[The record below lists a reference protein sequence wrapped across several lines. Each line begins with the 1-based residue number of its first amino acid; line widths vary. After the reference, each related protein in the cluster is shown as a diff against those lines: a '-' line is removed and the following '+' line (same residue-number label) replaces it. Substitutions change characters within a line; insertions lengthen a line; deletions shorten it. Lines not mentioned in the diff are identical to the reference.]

1 MYIVHRE
8 PTGVHMVFPV
18 ESEDRTMRNLLMLC
32 QDNARLIVEAFR
44 KILAITDA
52 LVKKEG
58 IAAGLIDDIHT
69 IMKQSSEIKATLI
82 KELNE
87 IGGILVSREDF
98 FRLISS
104 FGDIMD
110 HINSVGQRL
119 SEMEKRGWKVPEDV
133 AEQLTEVADLAFDSL
148 LKLREAM
155 MSLGFNS
162 QKSIGF
168 TREID
173 EIERKVDMVHVQV
186 EMNIIASDAGL
197 PTIIMLKDTV
207 NQIEELVDTVREAS
221 DLIRIIA
228 L

>member
-1 MYIVHRE
+1 
-8 PTGVHMVFPV
+8 MVFPV
-18 ESEDRTMRNLLMLC
+18 ETEDRTMRNLLMLC

-58 IAAGLIDDIHT
+58 TAAGYTDDIQS
-69 IMKQSSEIKATLI
+69 IMKESSEIKATLI
-82 KELNE
+82 NELHE
-87 IGGILVSREDF
+87 IGGVLVNREDF

-119 SEMEKRGWKVPEDV
+119 YEMEKRGWEVPESA
-133 AEQLTEVADLAFDSL
+133 AEQVIEVADLAFDSL
-148 LKLREAM
+148 IKLREAM

-162 QKSIGF
+162 EKSIGF

-173 EIERKVDMVHVQV
+173 ELERKVDTVHVKV
-186 EMNIIASDAGL
+186 EMDIIASDAPF
-197 PTIIMLKDTV
+197 PTIIMLKDTI
-207 NQIEELVDTVREAS
+207 NQIEELVDTVRDAA

>member
-1 MYIVHRE
+1 
-8 PTGVHMVFPV
+8 
-18 ESEDRTMRNLLMLC
+18 MLC

-58 IAAGLIDDIHT
+58 VAAGYIDDIQT
-69 IMKQSSEIKATLI
+69 IMKESSDIKATLI
-82 KELNE
+82 KELHE
-87 IGGILVSREDF
+87 IGGVLVSREDF

-110 HINSVGQRL
+110 HIHSVGQRL
-119 SEMEKRGWKVPEDV
+119 SEMEKRGWAVPDGV

-162 QKSIGF
+162 EKSIGF
-168 TREID
+168 TKEID
-173 EIERKVDMVHVQV
+173 EIERKVDTVHVQV
-186 EMNIIASDAGL
+186 EMEIISSGAGIA
-197 PTIIMLKDTV
+197 TIIMLKDTV
-207 NQIEELVDTVREAS
+207 NQIEELVDTVRDAS

>member
-1 MYIVHRE
+1 
-8 PTGVHMVFPV
+8 
-18 ESEDRTMRNLLMLC
+18 MLC

-58 IAAGLIDDIHT
+58 IAAGYIEDIES
-69 IMKQSSEIKATLI
+69 IMKESSNIKATLI
-82 KELNE
+82 KELHE
-87 IGGILVSREDF
+87 IGGVLVSREDF

-110 HINSVGQRL
+110 HIHSVGQRL
-119 SEMEKRGWKVPEDV
+119 SEMEKRGWVVPEGI

-162 QKSIGF
+162 EKSIGF

-173 EIERKVDMVHVQV
+173 EIERKVDTVHVKV
-186 EMNIIASDAGL
+186 EMDIIDSGSGIA
-197 PTIIMLKDTV
+197 TIIMLKDTV
-207 NQIEELVDTVREAS
+207 NQIEELVDTVRDAS

>member
-1 MYIVHRE
+1 
-8 PTGVHMVFPV
+8 MVFPI

-58 IAAGLIDDIHT
+58 VAISYIDDIKA
-69 IMKQSSEIKATLI
+69 IMKETSDIKGTLI
-82 KELNE
+82 RELHE
-87 IGGILVSREDF
+87 IGGVIVSREDF

-104 FGDIMD
+104 FGDMMD
-110 HINSVGQRL
+110 HINSIGQRL
-119 SEMEKRGWKVPEDV
+119 AALEERGWTIPDGV

-148 LKLREAM
+148 LKFREAI

-162 QKSIGF
+162 EKSIGF

-173 EIERKVDMVHVQV
+173 EIEREVDTLHVKVELDIM
-186 EMNIIASDAGL
+186 ASDAGVA
-197 PTIIMLKDTV
+197 TIIMLKDTV
-207 NQIEELVDTVREAS
+207 NQIEELVDTVRDAS

>member
-1 MYIVHRE
+1 
-8 PTGVHMVFPV
+8 MVFPV
-18 ESEDRTMRNLLMLC
+18 ETEDRTMRNLLMLC

-58 IAAGLIDDIHT
+58 NTAGYTEDIQS
-69 IMKQSSEIKATLI
+69 IMKESSEIKTTLI
-82 KELNE
+82 KELHE
-87 IGGILVSREDF
+87 IGGVLVNREDF
-98 FRLISS
+98 FRLIST

-110 HINSVGQRL
+110 HINSVGQRFY
-119 SEMEKRGWKVPEDV
+119 EMEMRGWEIPEASAKQV
-133 AEQLTEVADLAFDSL
+133 IEVADLAFDSL
-148 LKLREAM
+148 IKLREAM

-162 QKSIGF
+162 EKSIGF
-168 TREID
+168 TDEID
-173 EIERKVDMVHVQV
+173 ELERKVDTIHVKV
-186 EMNIIASDAGL
+186 EMDIIASDAPF

-207 NQIEELVDTVREAS
+207 NSMEELVDTVRDAS

>member
-1 MYIVHRE
+1 
-8 PTGVHMVFPV
+8 MVFPV

-32 QDNARLIVEAFR
+32 QDNARLLVEAFR

-58 IAAGLIDDIHT
+58 NAAGVTDDIQS
-69 IMKQSSEIKATLI
+69 IMKESSEIKATLI
-82 KELNE
+82 KELHE
-87 IGGILVSREDF
+87 IGGVLVSREDF

-119 SEMEKRGWKVPEDV
+119 YEMEKRGWEVPEGIV
-133 AEQLTEVADLAFDSL
+133 EQVTEVADLAFDAL
-148 LKLREAM
+148 LKLREAI

-162 QKSIGF
+162 EKAIGF
-168 TREID
+168 SSEID
-173 EIERKVDMVHVQV
+173 EIERKVDTVHVKV
-186 EMNIIASDAGL
+186 EMDIVASDAGF

-207 NQIEELVDTVREAS
+207 NQLEELVDTVRDAS

>member
-1 MYIVHRE
+1 
-8 PTGVHMVFPV
+8 MVFPV

-32 QDNARLIVEAFR
+32 QDNARLLVEAFR

-58 IAAGLIDDIHT
+58 NAAGVTDDIQS
-69 IMKQSSEIKATLI
+69 IMKESSTIKATLI
-82 KELNE
+82 RELHE
-87 IGGILVSREDF
+87 IGGVLVSREDF

-119 SEMEKRGWKVPEDV
+119 YEMEKRGWDVPDGV

-148 LKLREAM
+148 LKLREAI

-162 QKSIGF
+162 EKAIGF
-168 TREID
+168 TTEID
-173 EIERKVDMVHVQV
+173 EIERKVDTVHVKV
-186 EMNIIASDAGL
+186 EMDIVASDAGF

-207 NQIEELVDTVREAS
+207 NQLEELVDTVRDAS

>member
-1 MYIVHRE
+1 
-8 PTGVHMVFPV
+8 MVFPV

-58 IAAGLIDDIHT
+58 NAAGYTDDVQN
-69 IMKQSSEIKATLI
+69 IMKETSEIKATLI
-82 KELNE
+82 KELHE
-87 IGGILVSREDF
+87 IGGVLVSREDF

-119 SEMEKRGWKVPEDV
+119 YEMEKREWEVPEDIATQV
-133 AEQLTEVADLAFDSL
+133 TEVADLAFDAL

-162 QKSIGF
+162 EKSIAF
-168 TREID
+168 TKEID
-173 EIERKVDMVHVQV
+173 DIERKVDTVHVKV
-186 EMNIIASDAGL
+186 EMDIIASDAGF

-207 NQIEELVDTVREAS
+207 NQLEELVDTVRDAS

>member
-1 MYIVHRE
+1 
-8 PTGVHMVFPV
+8 MVFPV
-18 ESEDRTMRNLLMLC
+18 ETEDRTMRNLLMLC

-58 IAAGLIDDIHT
+58 NAAGYTDDIQS
-69 IMKQSSEIKATLI
+69 IMKESSEIKATLI
-82 KELNE
+82 NELHE
-87 IGGILVSREDF
+87 VGGVLVNREDF

-119 SEMEKRGWKVPEDV
+119 YEMEKRGWEIPEGT
-133 AEQLTEVADLAFDSL
+133 AEQVIEVTDLAFDSL
-148 LKLREAM
+148 IKLREAM

-162 QKSIGF
+162 EKSIGF
-168 TREID
+168 TNEID
-173 EIERKVDMVHVQV
+173 ELERKVDTIHVQV
-186 EMNIIASDAGL
+186 EMNIIASDA
-197 PTIIMLKDTV
+197 PFPNIIVLKDTI

>member
-1 MYIVHRE
+1 LRRY
-8 PTGVHMVFPV
+8 
-18 ESEDRTMRNLLMLC
+18 
-32 QDNARLIVEAFR
+32 NARLIVEAFR

-52 LVKKEG
+52 LFKKKG
-58 IAAGLIDDIHT
+58 IAYGYTEDMQE
-69 IMKQSSEIKATLI
+69 IMKETSNIKATLI
-82 KELNE
+82 KELHE
-87 IGGILVSREDF
+87 IGGVLVSRDDF

-110 HINSVGQRL
+110 HINSVGLRL
-119 SEMEKRGWKVPEDV
+119 ALMEKKNWEIPDDI
-133 AEQLTEVADLAFDSL
+133 AEQLTEVADLAFESL

-162 QKSIGF
+162 EKSILF

-173 EIERKVDMVHVQV
+173 EIERKVDTVHVRV
-186 EMNIIASDAGL
+186 EMNIIDSGIAI
-197 PTIIMLKDTV
+197 PIIITLKDIV
-207 NQIEELVDTVREAS
+207 NQIEELVDTVRDAS

>member
-1 MYIVHRE
+1 
-8 PTGVHMVFPV
+8 MVFPV
-18 ESEDRTMRNLLMLC
+18 ETEDRTMRNLLMLC

-58 IAAGLIDDIHT
+58 NTAGYTDDIQS
-69 IMKQSSEIKATLI
+69 IMKESSEIKATLI
-82 KELNE
+82 KELHE
-87 IGGILVSREDF
+87 IGGVLINREDF
-98 FRLISS
+98 FRLIST

-119 SEMEKRGWKVPEDV
+119 YEMEKRGWEIPESSAKQV
-133 AEQLTEVADLAFDSL
+133 IEVADLAFDSL
-148 LKLREAM
+148 IKLREAM

-162 QKSIGF
+162 EKSIGF
-168 TREID
+168 TDEID
-173 EIERKVDMVHVQV
+173 ELERKVDTIHVKV
-186 EMNIIASDAGL
+186 EMDIIASDAPF

-207 NQIEELVDTVREAS
+207 NSMEELVDTVRDAS

>member
-1 MYIVHRE
+1 
-8 PTGVHMVFPV
+8 
-18 ESEDRTMRNLLMLC
+18 MLC

-58 IAAGLIDDIHT
+58 IAAGYTEDIQT
-69 IMKQSSEIKATLI
+69 IMKESSNIKATLI
-82 KELNE
+82 KELHE
-87 IGGILVSREDF
+87 IGGVLVSREDF
-98 FRLISS
+98 FRLIST

-119 SEMEKRGWKVPEDV
+119 YEMEKRNWKVPNGV
-133 AEQLTEVADLAFDSL
+133 AEQLTEVADLAFESL
-148 LKLREAM
+148 LKLREAI

-162 QKSIGF
+162 EKSIGF
-168 TREID
+168 TEEID
-173 EIERKVDMVHVQV
+173 EIERKVDTLHVKV
-186 EMNIIASDAGL
+186 EMDIINSKAGL
-197 PTIIMLKDTV
+197 ATVITLKDTV
-207 NQIEELVDTVREAS
+207 NQIEELVDTVRDAS

>member
-1 MYIVHRE
+1 
-8 PTGVHMVFPV
+8 MVFPV
-18 ESEDRTMRNLLMLC
+18 ETEDRTMRNLLMLC

-58 IAAGLIDDIHT
+58 NAAGYTDDIQS
-69 IMKQSSEIKATLI
+69 IMKESSEIKATLI
-82 KELNE
+82 NELHE
-87 IGGILVSREDF
+87 IGGVLVSREDF

-110 HINSVGQRL
+110 HINSVGQRFY
-119 SEMEKRGWKVPEDV
+119 EMEKRGWEIPESTAEKVI
-133 AEQLTEVADLAFDSL
+133 EVADLAFDSL
-148 LKLREAM
+148 IKLREAM

-162 QKSIGF
+162 EKSIGF

-173 EIERKVDMVHVQV
+173 ELERKVDTIHVQV
-186 EMNIIASDAGL
+186 EMDIITSGA
-197 PTIIMLKDTV
+197 PFPIIIMLKDTI
-207 NQIEELVDTVREAS
+207 NQLEELVDTVRDAS

>member
-1 MYIVHRE
+1 
-8 PTGVHMVFPV
+8 MVFPV

-52 LVKKEG
+52 LVKKQG
-58 IAAGLIDDIHT
+58 VAGGYTENIQT
-69 IMKQSSEIKATLI
+69 IMKESSDIKATLI
-82 KELNE
+82 KELHE
-87 IGGILVSREDF
+87 IGGVLVSREDF
-98 FRLISS
+98 FRLIST

-110 HINSVGQRL
+110 HINSIGQRL
-119 SEMEKRGWKVPEDV
+119 YEMEKRGWVLPEGI

-162 QKSIGF
+162 EKSIGF

-173 EIERKVDMVHVQV
+173 EIERKVDTVHVKV
-186 EMNIIASDAGL
+186 EMDIIASDSSIAV
-197 PTIIMLKDTV
+197 IIMLKDIV
-207 NQIEELVDTVREAS
+207 NQIEELVDTVRDAS

>member
-1 MYIVHRE
+1 
-8 PTGVHMVFPV
+8 MVFPV
-18 ESEDRTMRNLLMLC
+18 ESEDRTMRNLFMLC

-58 IAAGLIDDIHT
+58 IAIGYTDDIQS
-69 IMKQSSEIKATLI
+69 IMKESSEIKATLI
-82 KELNE
+82 KELHE
-87 IGGILVSREDF
+87 IGGVLVSRDDF

-119 SEMEKRGWKVPEDV
+119 SEMEKRGWKVPEKV
-133 AEQLTEVADLAFDSL
+133 AEQLTEVANLAFDSL

-168 TREID
+168 TKEID
-173 EIERKVDMVHVQV
+173 EIERKVDTLHVRV
-186 EMNIIASDAGL
+186 EMSILDSDAGF
-197 PTIIMLKDTV
+197 PTIITLKDTI

-221 DLIRIIA
+221 DIIRIIA

>member
-1 MYIVHRE
+1 
-8 PTGVHMVFPV
+8 MVFPV
-18 ESEDRTMRNLLMLC
+18 ETEDRTMRNLLMLC

-58 IAAGLIDDIHT
+58 TAAGYTDDIQS
-69 IMKQSSEIKATLI
+69 IMKESSEIKATLI
-82 KELNE
+82 NELHE
-87 IGGILVSREDF
+87 IGGVLVSREDF

-110 HINSVGQRL
+110 HINSVGQRFY
-119 SEMEKRGWKVPEDV
+119 EMEKRGWEIPEGTAEKVI
-133 AEQLTEVADLAFDSL
+133 EVADLAFDSL
-148 LKLREAM
+148 IKLREAM

-162 QKSIGF
+162 EKSIGF

-173 EIERKVDMVHVQV
+173 ELERKVDTIHVQV
-186 EMNIIASDAGL
+186 EMDIITSDAPF
-197 PTIIMLKDTV
+197 PTIIMLKDTI
-207 NQIEELVDTVREAS
+207 NQLEELVDTVRDAS

>member
-1 MYIVHRE
+1 
-8 PTGVHMVFPV
+8 
-18 ESEDRTMRNLLMLC
+18 ML
-32 QDNARLIVEAFR
+32 VEAFR

-58 IAAGLIDDIHT
+58 NAAGVTDDIQS
-69 IMKQSSEIKATLI
+69 IMKESSEIKATLI

-87 IGGILVSREDF
+87 IGGVLVSREDF

-119 SEMEKRGWKVPEDV
+119 WEMEKRGWEVPEGV
-133 AEQLTEVADLAFDSL
+133 AEQLTEVADLAFEAL
-148 LKLREAM
+148 LKLREAI

-162 QKSIGF
+162 EKAIGF
-168 TREID
+168 STEID
-173 EIERKVDMVHVQV
+173 EIERKVDTVHVKV
-186 EMNIIASDAGL
+186 EMDIVASDAGF

-207 NQIEELVDTVREAS
+207 NQLEELVDSVRDAS

>member
-1 MYIVHRE
+1 
-8 PTGVHMVFPV
+8 MVFPV

-58 IAAGLIDDIHT
+58 NAAGYTDDIQN
-69 IMKQSSEIKATLI
+69 IMKETSDIKATLI
-82 KELNE
+82 KELHE
-87 IGGILVSREDF
+87 IGGVLVSREDF

-119 SEMEKRGWKVPEDV
+119 YEMEKRGWEVPEGI
-133 AEQLTEVADLAFDSL
+133 AEQVTEVADHAFDAL

-162 QKSIGF
+162 EKSIAF

-173 EIERKVDMVHVQV
+173 EIERKVDTVHVKV
-186 EMNIIASDAGL
+186 EMDIIASDAGF
-197 PTIIMLKDTV
+197 PTIFMLKDTV
-207 NQIEELVDTVREAS
+207 NQIEELVDTVRDAS

>member
-1 MYIVHRE
+1 
-8 PTGVHMVFPV
+8 MVFPV
-18 ESEDRTMRNLLMLC
+18 ETEDRTMRNLLMLC

-58 IAAGLIDDIHT
+58 IAAGYTNDIQS
-69 IMKQSSEIKATLI
+69 IMKESSEIKATLI
-82 KELNE
+82 KELHE
-87 IGGILVSREDF
+87 IGGVLVSREDF

-110 HINSVGQRL
+110 HINSVGQRFY
-119 SEMEKRGWKVPEDV
+119 EMEKRGWEVPEGT
-133 AEQLTEVADLAFDSL
+133 AEKVIEVADLAFDSL
-148 LKLREAM
+148 IKLREAM

-162 QKSIGF
+162 EKSIGF

-173 EIERKVDMVHVQV
+173 ELERKVDTIHVQV
-186 EMNIIASDAGL
+186 EMDIIASDAPF
-197 PTIIMLKDTV
+197 PTIIMLKDTI
-207 NQIEELVDTVREAS
+207 NQIEELVDTVRDAS

>member
-1 MYIVHRE
+1 
-8 PTGVHMVFPV
+8 
-18 ESEDRTMRNLLMLC
+18 MLC

-58 IAAGLIDDIHT
+58 VAAGHTDAIQT
-69 IMKQSSEIKATLI
+69 IMKESSDIKATLI
-82 KELNE
+82 KELHE
-87 IGGILVSREDF
+87 IGGVLVSREDF

-110 HINSVGQRL
+110 HINSIGQRL
-119 SEMEKRGWKVPEDV
+119 YAMEQRGWEVPEGI

-162 QKSIGF
+162 EKSISF

-173 EIERKVDMVHVQV
+173 EIERQVDTLHVKV
-186 EMNIIASDAGL
+186 EMDIIDSGASI

-207 NQIEELVDTVREAS
+207 NQIEELVDTVRDAS

>member
-1 MYIVHRE
+1 
-8 PTGVHMVFPV
+8 MVFPV

-32 QDNARLIVEAFR
+32 QDNARLLVEAFR
-44 KILAITDA
+44 KILTITDA

-58 IAAGLIDDIHT
+58 NAAGVTDDIQS
-69 IMKQSSEIKATLI
+69 IMKESSTIKAALI

-87 IGGILVSREDF
+87 IGGVLVSREDF

-119 SEMEKRGWKVPEDV
+119 YEMEKRGWKVPEGV
-133 AEQLTEVADLAFDSL
+133 AEQLTEVADLAFDAL
-148 LKLREAM
+148 LKLREAI

-162 QKSIGF
+162 EKAINFS
-168 TREID
+168 TEID
-173 EIERKVDMVHVQV
+173 EIERKVDTVHVKV
-186 EMNIIASDAGL
+186 EMDIVASDAGF

-207 NQIEELVDTVREAS
+207 NQLEELVDSVRDAS

>member
-1 MYIVHRE
+1 
-8 PTGVHMVFPV
+8 
-18 ESEDRTMRNLLMLC
+18 MLC

-44 KILAITDA
+44 KILAINDE
-52 LVKKEG
+52 LVKKQG
-58 IAAGLIDDIHT
+58 VAYGYTDDIQA
-69 IMKQSSEIKATLI
+69 IMKESSDIKATLI
-82 KELNE
+82 KELHE
-87 IGGILVSREDF
+87 IGGVLVSREDF

-110 HINSVGQRL
+110 HIHSVGQRL
-119 SEMEKRGWKVPEDV
+119 AEMEKRGWAVPDGV

-162 QKSIGF
+162 EKSIGF

-173 EIERKVDMVHVQV
+173 EIERKVDTVHVQV
-186 EMNIIASDAGL
+186 EMEIISSGAGIA
-197 PTIIMLKDTV
+197 TIIMLKDTV
-207 NQIEELVDTVREAS
+207 NQIEELVDTVRDAS